1 MSAMT
6 FKLRGEPDQRL
17 DLSALVPGKLARM
30 SESEIAALPVSTGK
44 AKFTV
49 GDAFRITM
57 GEASEIR
64 ISGGSARLDGVGAGL
79 SAGSI
84 VTEGDVGADAGRGM
98 TGGALR
104 IAGNAGPFAG
114 SGMSGGALS
123 IGADAGDYLG
133 APKPAEMVGMTGGT
147 ITVAGRAG
155 ERAGD
160 RMRRGLIA
168 IGGDC
173 GDFPASR
180 MIAGTLAILGD
191 CGRMPGY
198 LMRRGTI
205 LLGGK
210 ASVWTPTFG
219 ESGVAELVVLRLITR
234 ALKGHLPPA
243 KLAAFEGA
251 VQRFAGDMAVLGK
264 GEIIRPG
271 A

>member
-1 MSAMT
+1 MSAMI
-6 FKLRGEPDQRL
+6 FKLRGEPDQRI
-17 DLSALVPGKLARM
+17 DLSALVPGKLSRM
-30 SESEIAALPVSTGK
+30 SESEIAALPVNTGK
-44 AKFTV
+44 AKVTV

-57 GEASEIR
+57 GDAAEIR
-64 ISGGSARLDGVGAGL
+64 IAGGSGRLDGVGAEL
-79 SAGSI
+79 TSGSI
-84 VTEGDVGADAGRGM
+84 ITEGDVGAEAGRGM
-98 TGGALR
+98 KGGALR
-104 IAGNAGPFAG
+104 IAGNAGPFTGSCMAG
-114 SGMSGGALS
+114 GLMT
-123 IGADAGDYLG
+123 IGADAGDFLG
-133 APKPAEMVGMTGGT
+133 APKPGEMVGMRGGT
-147 ITVAGRAG
+147 IIVAGRAG

-180 MIAGTLAILGD
+180 MLAGTLAILGD

-198 LMRRGTI
+198 LLRRGTI
-205 LLGGK
+205 LLAGK
-210 ASVWTPTFG
+210 SSAWTPTFG
-219 ESGVAELVVLRLITR
+219 ESGLAELVVLRLITR

-264 GEIIRPG
+264 GEIIRPH